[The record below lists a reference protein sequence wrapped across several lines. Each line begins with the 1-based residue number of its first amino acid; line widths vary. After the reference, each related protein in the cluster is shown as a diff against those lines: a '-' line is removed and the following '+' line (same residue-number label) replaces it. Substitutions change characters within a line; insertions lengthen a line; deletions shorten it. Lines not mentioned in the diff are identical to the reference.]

1 MAKKITTKGA
11 IQAAIDF
18 MLMAVYFV
26 GGVAGVMYASVLT
39 DLTMWFFFAVSMFL
53 LFSSLELINKIT
65 KPLDNYD
72 TKQVE

>member
-11 IQAAIDF
+11 AQAAIDF
-18 MLMAVYFV
+18 LLMAMYFV
-26 GGVAGVMYASVLT
+26 GGIAGIMYASVLT
-39 DLTMWFFFAVSMFL
+39 DLTMWFFFAVSIFL

-72 TKQVE
+72 TQQVE